1 MFNLEAAQDFFEFLI
16 FGGNYQESYR
26 HLTEI
31 RFAQAIYWIVLKLFL
46 YMKEA
51 GVISWCPDVNIP
63 VKE

>member
-31 RFAQAIYWIVLKLFL
+31 RFAQQST
-46 YMKEA
+46 E
-51 GVISWCPDVNIP
+51 
-63 VKE
+63 